1 MKNEIMKKL
10 LPLSAIAMAFALTG
24 CTKAVDPG
32 FEGVVIDKP
41 YIFGS
46 EGVRPQA
53 QMKGREWYWWSTSV
67 KPYENRARR
76 YDEGFKDLIA
86 SDNVPIDLDAG
97 IELRLIKGKSP
108 VMHEKFGPDYY
119 DTKVSLKFRNLV
131 RNFARGQ
138 TSSDLTSSE
147 TVTMKG
153 QEEIKVNLEAYLL
166 TEEIP
171 LIVENVFIGK
181 ATPPQEVLTEI
192 ANTASQRQRVKTEGE
207 RKKAEDARKN
217 AEVAKA
223 KADKA
228 YMTEFGMNAEQYL
241 HLRALELEKEKI
253 EVVKDKDNVSVLMSS
268 GSAQPQPMYRVGR

>member
-1 MKNEIMKKL
+1 MKKL
-10 LPLSAIAMAFALTG
+10 LSLSAVAMAFALTG
-24 CTKAVDPG
+24 CTKSVNPG

-41 YIFGS
+41 YFFGS

-67 KPYENRARR
+67 KPYENRPKR
-76 YDEGFKDLIA
+76 YDERFKDLIA

-119 DTKVSLKFRNLV
+119 ATKVSLKFRNLV

-138 TSSDLTSSE
+138 TSSKLTSSE
-147 TVTMKG
+147 TVTMLG
-153 QEEIKVNLEAYLL
+153 QEQIQLALETYLKK
-166 TEEIP
+166 EEIP
-171 LIVENVFIGK
+171 LVVENVFIGK
-181 ATPPQEVLTEI
+181 ATPPKEVLTEI

-207 RKKAEDARKN
+207 RKNAEDARKA
-217 AEVAKA
+217 AEIAKA
-223 KADKA
+223 TADKA
-228 YMTEFGMNAEQYL
+228 YMTEFGMNPEQYL

-253 EVVKDKDNVSVLMSS
+253 EVVKDKDNVSILMSS
-268 GSAQPQPMYRVGR
+268 GSAQPQPMYNIGR

>member
-1 MKNEIMKKL
+1 MKKL
-10 LPLSAIAMAFALTG
+10 LSLSAVAMAFALTG
-24 CTKAVDPG
+24 CTESVNPG

-41 YIFGS
+41 YFFGS

-67 KPYENRARR
+67 KPYENRPKR
-76 YDEGFKDLIA
+76 YDERFKDLIA

-119 DTKVSLKFRNLV
+119 ATKVSLKFRNLV

-138 TSSDLTSSE
+138 TSSKLTSSE
-147 TVTMKG
+147 TVTMLG
-153 QEEIKVNLEAYLL
+153 QEQIQLALETYLKK
-166 TEEIP
+166 EEIP
-171 LIVENVFIGK
+171 LVVENVFIGK
-181 ATPPQEVLTEI
+181 ATPPKEVLTEI

-207 RKKAEDARKN
+207 RKNAEDARKA
-217 AEVAKA
+217 AEIAKA
-223 KADKA
+223 TADKA
-228 YMTEFGMNAEQYL
+228 YMTEFGMNPEQYL

-253 EVVKDKDNVSVLMSS
+253 EVVKDKDNVSILMSS
-268 GSAQPQPMYRVGR
+268 GSAQPQPMYNIGR